1 MVNVKFFC
9 SETAIIRLNGIFFSL
24 KGTSP
29 IEMAAPYDL
38 RDATPIEE
46 FTAPSDADFLGRIYF
61 SLQYDAPR

>member
-1 MVNVKFFC
+1 MQ
-9 SETAIIRLNGIFFSL
+9 
-24 KGTSP
+24 GTSP

-61 SLQYDAPR
+61 SLQYDAPRWG